1 METALQGAEDYGTI
15 EAECLRFFRD
25 LHAQDPLFRRL
36 DRGASNRLTVRR
48 IFGQP
53 ASGVA
58 SSSSSAAP
66 SRRSSFASS
75 AASAQSSVR
84 KPPPRQA
91 QVAEIEPEAETEA
104 IEDVEA
110 EEHDGD
116 EPASLEEVLQAEVQ
130 CLADE
135 IAEAEEEGVD
145 AIHLEALEQ
154 GIEASA
160 EALVSMREARHK
172 LAEVRKDRGFKGPS
186 SAGPGKSKGRNSSAI
201 AAKKAS
207 GKHVCFDCGLPEH

>member
-1 METALQGAEDYGTI
+1 M
-15 EAECLRFFRD
+15 
-25 LHAQDPLFRRL
+25 
-36 DRGASNRLTVRR
+36 
-48 IFGQP
+48 
-53 ASGVA
+53 
-58 SSSSSAAP
+58 
-66 SRRSSFASS
+66 
-75 AASAQSSVR
+75 R

-154 GIEASA
+154 GIE
-160 EALVSMREARHK
+160 MREARHK

-186 SAGPGKSKGRNSSAI
+186 SAGPGTSKGRNSSAI